1 LEGIVSKRKKISKN
15 DQGGIFRKINSF
27 HLNQNGDTRYK
38 PFENQRKYT
47 ISREDWIL
55 I

>member
-1 LEGIVSKRKKISKN
+1 LEGIGLKNKNKISKN

-47 ISREDWIL
+47 ISMEE
-55 I
+55 